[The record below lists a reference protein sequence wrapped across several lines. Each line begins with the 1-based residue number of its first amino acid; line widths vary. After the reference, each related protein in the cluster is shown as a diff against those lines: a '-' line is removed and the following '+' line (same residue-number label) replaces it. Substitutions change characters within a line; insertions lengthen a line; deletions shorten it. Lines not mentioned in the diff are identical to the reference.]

1 MSHRKSRH
9 SEEPGKPPEEQGR
22 EQEVNIETIAED
34 LSGLQKELDTLRAD
48 AEQSRDLYLRTLADF
63 DNYRKRQRE
72 ETQRRINGARED
84 LVGKLLPVVDNF
96 QRAIESA
103 EAGHSYDTLVEGVS
117 LTLRQLVE
125 LLEKEGL
132 QPIEAV
138 GQQFNPEL
146 HEAVMSVETDE
157 YPENTIV
164 EEFEKGYTLNGR
176 VLRPSKVRVVR
187 SA

>member
-1 MSHRKSRH
+1 MSHKKCKH
-9 SEEPGKPPEEQGR
+9 SQEPQAPAEGQGQ
-22 EQEVNIETIAED
+22 EQEVNIDKLAED

-48 AEQSRDLYLRTLADF
+48 ADQSRDLYLRTLADF

-72 ETQRRINGARED
+72 ETLRQMNIVRED

-103 EAGHSYDTLVEGVS
+103 EAGHSYDALVEGVT
-117 LTLRQLVE
+117 LTLRQLME

-132 QPIEAV
+132 APIEAV
-138 GQQFNPEL
+138 GRQFDPEL

-164 EEFEKGYTLNGR
+164 EEFERGYTLNGK
-176 VLRPSKVRVVR
+176 VLRPSRVKVAR

>member
-1 MSHRKSRH
+1 MSHRKTKQTQ
-9 SEEPGKPPEEQGR
+9 EPGRQPDEQGQN
-22 EQEVNIETIAED
+22 QEVDIEKLAED
-34 LSGLQKELDTLRAD
+34 LACLQKELDTIRAD

-72 ETQRRINGARED
+72 ETLRQVNGARED

-103 EAGHSYDTLVEGVS
+103 EAGHSFDALVEGVT
-117 LTLRQLVE
+117 LTLRQLAE
-125 LLEKEGL
+125 ILEREGL
-132 QPIEAV
+132 EPIEAV

-164 EEFEKGYTLNGR
+164 EEFEKGYTINGR
-176 VLRPSKVRVVR
+176 VLRPSKVRVAR